1 MIETEKKYRLPAE
14 LRAEVEKR
22 LAEFGA
28 EYLGEDAEENIIL
41 GGGPLSDLNSVMR
54 IRKTPE
60 RTILTFKKR
69 LPGLS
74 DVKQQIEEET
84 EVADGEAMERVLAAI
99 GITRKLVYEKRRR
112 KWRFRAT
119 ETVIDE
125 LPFGLFMEIE
135 GPLTAIREAE
145 MLLEIDTL
153 EAENKT
159 YPRLT
164 AELGRETDGVI
175 ESRF

>member
-69 LPGLS
+69 LPG
-74 DVKQQIEEET
+74 
-84 EVADGEAMERVLAAI
+84 VAV
-99 GITRKLVYEKRRR
+99 V
-112 KWRFRAT
+112 
-119 ETVIDE
+119 
-125 LPFGLFMEIE
+125 
-135 GPLTAIREAE
+135 
-145 MLLEIDTL
+145 
-153 EAENKT
+153 
-159 YPRLT
+159 
-164 AELGRETDGVI
+164 
-175 ESRF
+175 

>member
-14 LRAEVEKR
+14 LRAEVEER
-22 LAEFGA
+22 LAEYGA
-28 EYLGEDAEENIIL
+28 EYLGEDEEENIIL

-69 LPGLS
+69 LPGVS

-84 EVADGEAMERVLAAI
+84 EIADGEAMERVLAAI

-112 KWRFRAT
+112 KWRFRST

-135 GPLTAIREAE
+135 GPLTAIHEAE

-164 AELGRETDGVI
+164 AELGRETDCVI